1 MRRPKKPRLRGATNN
16 IAKTYIYQIIILM
29 VPMTAV
35 FTVFLYLVLIN
46 APLYVLAIVGFVGP
60 LTWFMSIISIYYSAK
75 GALADKLNFAPAIF
89 TDVDGNSLPYWTYA
103 DPNVKEL
110 GTEDVSGM
118 TVAGKFYPDAVSK
131 WHKSEVIW
139 PETIMLKDGRFFRK
153 SWIYTPTIF
162 HSCFNP
168 QRIFTASRGLPVTA
182 MGNSL
187 ATFLITEVDVDYD
200 PAHVGEPIPICILTN
215 SWYQEKMRL
224 KKLGK
229 HVPTEESIGRIKES
243 VALRKMQALMLEV
256 TGERRFS
263 ESLAEEVVKEREHA
277 PKIVGEALK
286 SIEILD
292 EEPTTLWDKKWII
305 IGIIIIAV
313 SLITVVSLWGT
324 GVLRF

>member
-229 HVPTEESIGRIKES
+229 YVPTEESIGRIKES
-243 VALRKMQALMLEV
+243 VALRKMQTLMLEV
-256 TGERRFS
+256 MGERRIS
-263 ESLAEEVVKEREHA
+263 ESLAEEVVKEREHGPLVA
-277 PKIVGEALK
+277 GEIIK
-286 SIEILD
+286 SMEILRKG
-292 EEPTTLWDKKWII
+292 PKKTWSQKWLLILLAVIVISVTTVGL
-305 IGIIIIAV
+305 
-313 SLITVVSLWGT
+313 LWGF
-324 GVLRF
+324 GVI